1 MSLFSKIKKGLKK
14 IGKVLPVS
22 AAMLPTKG
30 GAMSALGTLQYGA
43 PVAMP
48 GAGAAMPGGS
58 NPLAMLGGFLG
69 GKIGLPENLSSA
81 LVSNLLPIP
90 GGTVVDDLRAY
101 GAYKLAPDSLLQ
113 QLNFAGGGV
122 LGKKRRRMNPLNAKA
137 AKRAIRRIKA
147 VRKITA
153 GIERALPK
161 AKARGFAHWGH
172 HHHRR

>member
-14 IGKVLPVS
+14 VGKVLPVS
-22 AAMLPTKG
+22 AAMIPTKG

-48 GAGAAMPGGS
+48 GMPAAGAAGS
-58 NPLAMLGGFLG
+58 NPLSMLAGFLG
-69 GKIGLPENLSSA
+69 EKVGLPSQLTSSIA
-81 LVSNLLPIP
+81 SSLLPIP

-113 QLNFAGGGV
+113 QLNFSGGGV
-122 LGKKRRRMNPLNAKA
+122 LGKKRRRMNPLNARA

-161 AKARGFAHWGH
+161 TKGRSYAHFGH

>member
-1 MSLFSKIKKGLKK
+1 MSLFSKVKKALKK
-14 IGKVLPVS
+14 VGKVLPVS

-30 GAMSALGTLQYGA
+30 GVAGALGTLQYGA

-48 GAGAAMPGGS
+48 GAGAAMPGGQ
-58 NPLAMLGGFLG
+58 NALGMLAGFLG

-113 QLNFAGGGV
+113 SLNFTGGGV
-122 LGKKRRRMNPLNAKA
+122 LGKKRRRMNPLNARA

-161 AKARGFAHWGH
+161 AKARAWPGRH
-172 HHHRR
+172 HHHR